1 MKGIILAGGTGSRL
15 FPSTHAV
22 CKQLLPIYDKPMIYY
37 PLSILMLSEIR
48 EIIIIVRPDDLAQF
62 QSLLG
67 SGKQWGINIEYA
79 TQTEPKG
86 IPDAYL
92 IAKDFLS
99 GEPSILILGDNL
111 FYGQELHITLRNSI
125 RDMKGATIFAYP
137 VSDPERYGVIVLDT
151 DEKPIKIAEK
161 PKDFISNLAIPGLYI
176 FDQRAVEFALNLKP
190 SERGETEI
198 TDIINQYL
206 QIGDLEVEVFSRGV
220 AWFDSGTSE
229 SLLQA
234 STYVHSLQSRQG
246 QGIACLEEVAYRMGY
261 IDINAVEEAYHRMQ
275 SSSYGEYLKTLLDF
289 PPVLVS

>member
-15 FPSTHAV
+15 FPSTRAV

-37 PLSILMLSEIR
+37 PLSILMLAGIR
-48 EIIIIVRPDDLAQF
+48 EIIIIVRPDDLDQF
-62 QSLLG
+62 RSLLG
-67 SGKQWGINIEYA
+67 SGKHWGINIDYA
-79 TQTEPKG
+79 IQNEPKG
-86 IPDAYL
+86 IPEAYL

-99 GEPSILILGDNL
+99 GKPSILILGDNL
-111 FYGQELHITLRNSI
+111 FYGQELHVTLRNSI

-176 FDQRAVEFALNLKP
+176 FDQRAVEFAFNLKP

-261 IDINAVEEAYHRMQ
+261 IDINAIEIAHNKMQ
-275 SSSYGEYLKTLLDF
+275 SSSYGQYLKSLLDF
-289 PPVLVS
+289 PPVQVS

>member
-15 FPSTHAV
+15 FPSTYAV

-37 PLSILMLSEIR
+37 PLSVLMLSGIR
-48 EIIIIVRPDDLAQF
+48 EIMIIVRPDDLAQF

-67 SGKQWGINIEYA
+67 DGKQWGIYIEYA
-79 TQTEPKG
+79 TQTEPRG

-99 GEPSILILGDNL
+99 GKPSTLILGDNL
-111 FYGQELHITLRNSI
+111 FYGQNLHLTLQKSI
-125 RDMKGATIFAYP
+125 RDMKGATIFAYR
-137 VSDPERYGVIVLDT
+137 VSDPGRYGVIALDA
-151 DEKPIKIAEK
+151 DKKPVKIVEK

-176 FDQRAVEFALNLKP
+176 FDQRAVELALNLKP
-190 SERGETEI
+190 SERGEIEI
-198 TDIINQYL
+198 TDIINRYL
-206 QIGDLEVEVFSRGV
+206 QIGELKVEVFSRGV

-234 STYVHSLQSRQG
+234 ATYVHALQSRQG

-261 IDINAVEEAYHRMQ
+261 IDVNTVEIAYNKMQ

-289 PPVLVS
+289 LPLQV

>member
-15 FPSTHAV
+15 FPSTYAV

-37 PLSILMLSEIR
+37 PLSVLMLAGIR
-48 EIIIIVRPDDLAQF
+48 EIMIIVRPDDLAQF

-67 SGKQWGINIEYA
+67 DGKQWGIYIEYA
-79 TQTEPKG
+79 TQTEPRG

-99 GEPSILILGDNL
+99 GKPSTLILGDNL
-111 FYGQELHITLRNSI
+111 FYGQSLHLTLQKSI
-125 RDMKGATIFAYP
+125 RDMRGATIFAYP
-137 VSDPERYGVIVLDT
+137 VSDPERYGVITLDT
-151 DEKPIKIAEK
+151 DKKPVKIVEK
-161 PKDFISNLAIPGLYI
+161 PKDSISNLAIPGLYI
-176 FDQRAVEFALNLKP
+176 FDQRAVELALNLKP
-190 SERGETEI
+190 SERGEIEI
-198 TDIINQYL
+198 TDIINRYL

-234 STYVHSLQSRQG
+234 ATYVHSLQSRQG

-261 IDINAVEEAYHRMQ
+261 IDVNAVEIAYNKMQ

-289 PPVLVS
+289 LPLQV

>member
-37 PLSILMLSEIR
+37 PLSILMLAGIR
-48 EIIIIVRPDDLAQF
+48 EVIIIVRPDDLAQF

-67 SGKQWGINIEYA
+67 SGEQWGINIEYA
-79 TQTEPKG
+79 TQNEPKG

-99 GEPSILILGDNL
+99 GESSILILGDNL
-111 FYGQELHITLRNSI
+111 FYGQDLHLTLKISI
-125 RDMKGATIFAYP
+125 RDMKGATVFAYP

-151 DEKPIKIAEK
+151 DQKPIKIIEK

-176 FDQRAVEFALNLKP
+176 FDQRAAEFALNLKP
-190 SERGETEI
+190 SGRGETEI

-206 QIGDLEVEVFSRGV
+206 QIGDLEVEIFSRGV

-234 STYVHSLQSRQG
+234 ATYVHSLQSRQG

-261 IDINAVEEAYHRMQ
+261 IDIEMVEIAYNKMP
-275 SSSYGEYLKTLLDF
+275 SSNYGEYLKTLLDF
-289 PPVLVS
+289 PPSQV